1 MTWCA
6 RRRHQKALHLLT
18 ETNDR
23 QNNKIITLNPIK
35 IVTIIYHKRNFST
48 LLEVFT
54 A

>member
-18 ETNDR
+18 KTERNDR

-35 IVTIIYHKRNFST
+35 IVTIITKEIFPPY
-48 LLEVFT
+48 
-54 A
+54 